1 MIYKRV
7 EEQFDDFLCDF
18 CQKSLFIAR
27 QSTFVHFIIF
37 FLYEINLV
45 LNSGCLHFEIIW
57 CNFFLNTDGMAI
69 ISKAIADIQCIFDQ
83 LRDCCK
89 KWKLHNYV
97 DVKDCCFY
105 NKVKG

>member
-7 EEQFDDFLCDF
+7 EEQFDDFFVWFLSEVFVYCKAKYF
-18 CQKSLFIAR
+18 CPFY
-27 QSTFVHFIIF
+27 FF